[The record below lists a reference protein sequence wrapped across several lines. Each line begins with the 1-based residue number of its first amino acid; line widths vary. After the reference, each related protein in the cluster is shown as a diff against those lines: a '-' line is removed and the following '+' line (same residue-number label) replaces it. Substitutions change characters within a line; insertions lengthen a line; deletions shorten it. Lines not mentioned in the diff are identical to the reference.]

1 MTISHRDLARKGH
14 ALGETDGELYKT
26 TLRAFASPQ
35 SNDLANDRSGAIEF
49 VAAQVLDDADRD
61 ATADEAYDY
70 VETFVELYDV
80 ETQSDIHDLLQRE
93 RFERTN
99 YEGQLAFAAEEI

>member
-1 MTISHRDLARKGH
+1 MTITHRNLAQKGH

-26 TLRAFASPQ
+26 TLRAFGSPQ

-49 VAAQVLDDADRD
+49 VAAQVLDEADPD
-61 ATADEAYDY
+61 ATAGEALEY
-70 VETFVELYDV
+70 VEAFVELYDL

-93 RFERTN
+93 SFERTN
-99 YEGQLAFAAEEI
+99 YEGQLAFAAEGM